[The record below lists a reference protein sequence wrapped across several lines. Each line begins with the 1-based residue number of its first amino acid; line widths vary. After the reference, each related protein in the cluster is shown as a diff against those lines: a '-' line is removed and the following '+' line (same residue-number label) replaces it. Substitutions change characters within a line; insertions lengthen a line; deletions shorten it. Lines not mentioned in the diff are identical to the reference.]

1 MYVCF
6 KGIRVFLSTTTIS
19 EYHQYA
25 LRPPQLEVVAVDP
38 IYHIINFFQ
47 RRSGGIKLALGVQV
61 A

>member
-6 KGIRVFLSTTTIS
+6 KGVRVFLSITTIS
-19 EYHQYA
+19 EYA
-25 LRPPQLEVVAVDP
+25 VGPPQLEVVAVDP
-38 IYHIINFFQ
+38 IYHIIIFFQ